1 MTVVKK
7 VVPGAVALVLLALG
21 AGGLSAQTPPIPAG
35 TWQFVPEQSE
45 SIDEAV
51 NAAVSHMNFL
61 VRGIA
66 RGRLRGA
73 NKPVDRIV
81 IQYPQNDVYISLRED
96 EPPAVSPRT
105 GEFVP
110 YTRADGEVVQVKTE
124 LGDGVITQFFDSDD
138 GQKEHVYRLRDDG
151 TLALEVT
158 VLSEKLRAPF
168 RYTWVYR
175 Q

>member
-1 MTVVKK
+1 LTVGKN
-7 VVPGAVALVLLALG
+7 VVSGTMAVVLLAV
-21 AGGLSAQTPPIPAG
+21 AGDLCAQAPPIPAG

-45 SIDEAV
+45 PIDEAV

-73 NKPVDRIV
+73 NKPITRIV
-81 IQYPQNDVYISLRED
+81 IQYPENDVFISLRED
-96 EPPAVSPRT
+96 EPPTVSPQT
-105 GEFVP
+105 GEFAT

-124 LGDGVITQFFDSDD
+124 LGAGVIRQFFDSDD
-138 GQKEHVYRLRDDG
+138 GQKEHVYRLREDG